1 MIFLRGLTVG
11 LAFLMTLGVCGSE
24 AGEQPLSEKRLIVG
38 TKEAPPF
45 SMKTKEGT
53 WTGIGIDLWRDI
65 ASGLNLGFEFRELDL
80 KTLLEGISNGSL
92 DVAVAALTIT
102 SERETAF
109 DFTHP
114 FYTTGLGIA
123 VPSRTKSPWL
133 TVLKGFLSRAFLKVV
148 VVLAL
153 LLLVVGILVW
163 WFERRKNVK
172 QFGGDAVKGIGSG
185 FWWSAVTMTTVGY
198 GDKAPVSLGGR
209 IVALVWMFAAIII
222 ISGFTAAITSSL
234 TVTQLESPVSG
245 PEDLPKVRVG
255 TIEETTSA
263 AYLRE
268 NQISFQPYK
277 KPLEGLIAIADGE
290 IEAFVYDTPLLRYLV
305 NLQFRGK
312 LEVLPKTFERQD
324 YGIALPANSPLR
336 EPINRALLKK
346 IREPAW
352 QETLSR
358 YLGR

>member
-1 MIFLRGLTVG
+1 MFYRGIMMG
-11 LAFLMTLGVCGSE
+11 LAFLMAFCVCISD
-24 AGEQPLSEKRLIVG
+24 AAEQPLSEKTIIVG
-38 TKEAPPF
+38 TKEAAPF

-53 WTGIGIDLWRDI
+53 WTGIAIDLWREI
-65 ASGLNLGFEFRELDL
+65 ASGLDLRYEFRELDL
-80 KTLLEGISNGSL
+80 KALLEGIGDGSL

-123 VPSRTKSPWL
+123 VPSRTKRPWL
-133 TVLKGFLSRAFLKVV
+133 TVLKGFLSPAFLKVV
-148 VVLAL
+148 AVLVL

-163 WFERRKNVK
+163 WFERRRNIQ

-198 GDKAPVSLGGR
+198 GDKAPVSIGGR
-209 IVALVWMFAAIII
+209 IVALIWMFAAIII

-277 KPLEGLIAIADGE
+277 KPFEGLRAIADGE
-290 IEAFVYDTPLLRYLV
+290 VEAFVYDAPLLRYLV

-312 LEVLPKTFERQD
+312 LEVLSRTFERQD
-324 YGIALPANSPLR
+324 YGIALPSHSPLR
-336 EPINRALLKK
+336 EPINRVLLKK
-346 IREPAW
+346 VREPAW
-352 QETLSR
+352 KDTVSH